1 MRPRKGV
8 HVGALV
14 GSPEEEESRPN
25 LRLYIV
31 GLIVLVLFGVLGLRL
46 WTLQVLE
53 GKTYAAAV
61 TRNEVRVVSIPAPRG
76 EIVDRD
82 GTVLVTNIP
91 QQEILLSQSE
101 AAQNPAIIGMVAA
114 LVGETPAQVKTAVN
128 NKQYSPYEPIPVAV
142 GVSTATVQF
151 LQTHQS
157 EYPGVS
163 AQTVTQRSYP
173 QGGTIGTHV
182 LGFSGNITPSFLAA
196 HPNDGYT
203 QGSQIGLSGIEA
215 QYEQYLRGTAGRQA
229 LAVDVHGDVVGT
241 LSTTAPK
248 SGDTVVLNLDA
259 GLQAEV
265 QNYLQQQILSD
276 RQTVDAVDGRIP
288 PAPNGAVIVMNPQ
301 NGQVLAMASYPTYN
315 LDEWVGG
322 ISEANFAALQ
332 ASQAE
337 NNWAI
342 QGLYTPGSTF
352 KLVTATAALQD
363 GLITPTTPYDD
374 TGSFRIPGCPS
385 PGVTNDTNCVLSDD
399 PGDSGGIYD
408 VSGALT
414 VSSDSFFYNLGD
426 MFWNDRATY
435 GDYPIQN
442 EAAAY
447 GEGTITG
454 IDLPGEA
461 QGRVDSYLT
470 EAHLHAIAPK
480 GFPNP
485 PTWYTG
491 NNIEMAFGQG
501 GTVLTPIEQAVTYAT
516 FANGGTRY
524 APQVANE
531 IVDPTTGRVV
541 KKLRPQVTGHV
552 TISPA
557 NYAAILTGLEGVI
570 TKGTAAQDFQGFPTS
585 WNLAGKTGT
594 ASNGLG
600 PNGQKLE
607 PNSWFVAYGPNP
619 NPQYLVLAVIDQGG
633 YGAQAA
639 APLVRNIFDYIAT
652 NAVSPTVSTPTPAH
666 PASEAAPKTNLP
678 LGTPTTTTT
687 TAPAPPGAGAPT
699 TTATTAAGN
708 GG

>member
-46 WTLQVLE
+46 WTLQVVE

-91 QQEILLSQSE
+91 QEEILLSQSE

-259 GLQAEV
+259 GLQEEV
-265 QNYLQQQILSD
+265 QNDLQQQILSD

-288 PAPNGAVIVMNPQ
+288 PAPNGAVIVHE
-301 NGQVLAMASYPTYN
+301 PTERPGAG
-315 LDEWVGG
+315 DGVVPDVRPGRVGRRH
-322 ISEANFAALQ
+322 LRR
-332 ASQAE
+332 
-337 NNWAI
+337 
-342 QGLYTPGSTF
+342 
-352 KLVTATAALQD
+352 
-363 GLITPTTPYDD
+363 PTTPPCRPARPRTTGPSRGCTRRGRPSSSSPRRRRCR
-374 TGSFRIPGCPS
+374 TGSSRRPRRTTTPA
-385 PGVTNDTNCVLSDD
+385 
-399 PGDSGGIYD
+399 
-408 VSGALT
+408 VSGSRG
-414 VSSDSFFYNLGD
+414 VP
-426 MFWNDRATY
+426 R
-435 GDYPIQN
+435 
-442 EAAAY
+442 
-447 GEGTITG
+447 
-454 IDLPGEA
+454 
-461 QGRVDSYLT
+461 RV
-470 EAHLHAIAPK
+470 
-480 GFPNP
+480 
-485 PTWYTG
+485 
-491 NNIEMAFGQG
+491 
-501 GTVLTPIEQAVTYAT
+501 
-516 FANGGTRY
+516 
-524 APQVANE
+524 
-531 IVDPTTGRVV
+531 
-541 KKLRPQVTGHV
+541 
-552 TISPA
+552 
-557 NYAAILTGLEGVI
+557 
-570 TKGTAAQDFQGFPTS
+570 
-585 WNLAGKTGT
+585 
-594 ASNGLG
+594 
-600 PNGQKLE
+600 
-607 PNSWFVAYGPNP
+607 
-619 NPQYLVLAVIDQGG
+619 
-633 YGAQAA
+633 
-639 APLVRNIFDYIAT
+639 
-652 NAVSPTVSTPTPAH
+652 
-666 PASEAAPKTNLP
+666 
-678 LGTPTTTTT
+678 
-687 TAPAPPGAGAPT
+687 
-699 TTATTAAGN
+699 
-708 GG
+708 